1 MEITNIIIIVALT
14 IIIDKFIDEILKI
27 IKSKKEKLN
36 KKIKNTSKERWLVWE
51 VKDKKGNILR
61 ITTERTK
68 KTEGKR
74 TFMQNANTLLQKHGR
89 IIKDF
94 ALLENAIKIAPLL
107 ETEQQYEQFK
117 RLVSKKRLSKLQ

>member
-1 MEITNIIIIVALT
+1 MEITNIIIIIALT
-14 IIIDKFIDEILKI
+14 IIINNFVVKISKI

-61 ITTERTK
+61 VTTERTK
-68 KTEGKR
+68 RTEGKR
-74 TFMQNANTLLQKHGR
+74 TFMQNANTLLERHGR
-89 IIKDF
+89 IVKDF

-107 ETEQQYEQFK
+107 ETEEQYEQFK
-117 RLVSKKRLSKLQ
+117 RLVSKKKLSKLQ

>member
-1 MEITNIIIIVALT
+1 MEITNIIIIIALT
-14 IIIDKFIDEILKI
+14 IIINNFVVDVSKI
-27 IKSKKEKLN
+27 IKSKKEKLK

-68 KTEGKR
+68 RTEGKR
-74 TFMQNANTLLQKHGR
+74 TFMQNANTLLKKHGK